1 MSRLL
6 THPIAVSS
14 TVYNVRYH
22 GYVGVE
28 IKDGM
33 SPSAKTVTNAVALL
47 TTHKK
52 QAREIHPL
60 FACGLD
66 TQLALNVCLAVV
78 VLLHASFH

>member
-1 MSRLL
+1 M
-6 THPIAVSS
+6 
-14 TVYNVRYH
+14 RYH

-33 SPSAKTVTNAVALL
+33 APSAKTVTNAVALL

-66 TQLALNVCLAVV
+66 TQLDLKVGAVIV
-78 VLLHASFH
+78 DKLLSLSFQF